1 MSVIAKSG
9 IQPATSIEQTLP
21 QKPNFALVFGLAGA
35 ALLICLVLALIF
47 LDVEG
52 GHIHLRHRD
61 RHPTSKLSFPASEA
75 AYFEAGES
83 EA

>member
-1 MSVIAKSG
+1 ME
-9 IQPATSIEQTLP
+9 IEQTLP
-21 QKPNFALVFGLAGA
+21 KKPNF
-35 ALLICLVLALIF
+35 LLILILFCVTILVIFVLALTF

-61 RHPTSKLSFPASEA
+61 RHPTSQLTFPASGG
-75 AYFEAGES
+75 AYFDAGVS

>member
-1 MSVIAKSG
+1 ME
-9 IQPATSIEQTLP
+9 IEQTLP
-21 QKPNFALVFGLAGA
+21 KKPNF
-35 ALLICLVLALIF
+35 LLILALFCVTILIVFVLALLF

-61 RHPTSKLSFPASEA
+61 RHPTSQLALPASGG
-75 AYFEAGES
+75 AYFAAGES